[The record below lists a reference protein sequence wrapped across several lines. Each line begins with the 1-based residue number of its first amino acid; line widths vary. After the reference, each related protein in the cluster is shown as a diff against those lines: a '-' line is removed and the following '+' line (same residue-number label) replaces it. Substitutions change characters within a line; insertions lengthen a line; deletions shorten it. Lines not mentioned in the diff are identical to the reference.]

1 MDTLVTWMD
10 GEIALSVQQKEKRE
24 TSLNGLLLSRNLT
37 GNIMTTENERKGKL
51 VSELAQFCGTAQ
63 YYRFSPQL
71 FPYFLLTD
79 GTQHLA
85 SEAGCYWLF
94 DLIASLQ
101 KQDSVKELEIQFWT
115 LTVAEDNSAV
125 LICEWD
131 AGQVIYSQQIEFT
144 DFPLDSVRIWVAPT
158 EMDFRGVVRRH
169 WVAMLPSE
177 Y

>member
-1 MDTLVTWMD
+1 MDR
-10 GEIALSVQQKEKRE
+10 EIALSVQQKEKRE
-24 TSLNGLLLSRNLT
+24 TSLNGLFLSRNLT
-37 GNIMTTENERKGKL
+37 GDIMTTENERNSKL
-51 VSELAQFCGTAQ
+51 VSELAQFSGTTQ

-79 GTQHLA
+79 GTHYLA
-85 SEAGCYWLF
+85 EEAGCYWLF
-94 DLIASLQ
+94 ELIASLQ
-101 KQDSVKELEIQFWT
+101 THASVRKLQQIQFWT
-115 LTVAEDNSAV
+115 LNVAEDNSAV

-131 AGQVIYSQQIEFT
+131 TGQVIYSQQIEFT
-144 DFPLDSVRIWVAPT
+144 DFPLDSVRIWVTPT